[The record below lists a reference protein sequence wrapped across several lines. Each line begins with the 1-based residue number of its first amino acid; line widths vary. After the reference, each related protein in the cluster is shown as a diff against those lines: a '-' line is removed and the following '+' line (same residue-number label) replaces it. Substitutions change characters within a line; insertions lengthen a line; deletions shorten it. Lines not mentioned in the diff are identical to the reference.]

1 MRFPGDCG
9 PPSACA
15 RRRRLLPIVVLTL
28 HGCATG
34 PAPAPAPVARPAP
47 SARPDTAL
55 ATERAWLQSW
65 FSGTPVVIAQHNGG
79 PVSVD
84 VPREFCF
91 DAGRSKIQPPL
102 AAVLD
107 KVAQS
112 LRRTGAQLPVLA
124 APGDAAAASPLAVQR
139 AQAVRKHLLDRGVP
153 AAQLGTPS
161 ATTVAAVQLRME
173 RAPP

>member
-1 MRFPGDCG
+1 MP
-9 PPSACA
+9 
-15 RRRRLLPIVVLTL
+15 RRLLLSALALAL
-28 HGCATG
+28 HGCTTAPG
-34 PAPAPAPVARPAP
+34 PAPAPRAAP
-47 SARPDTAL
+47 SAKPDAAL

-65 FSGTPVVIAQHNGG
+65 FSGTPVVITQHNDG
-79 PVSVD
+79 PVGID

-91 DAGRSKIQPPL
+91 DANRSQINPPL

-112 LRRTGAQLPVLA
+112 LRRTGAQLSRLA
-124 APGDAAAASPLAVQR
+124 APGDSAAASPLALQR
-139 AQAVRKHLLDRGVP
+139 AKALHMHLLSRGVP

-161 ATTVAAVQLRME
+161 ATSVASVQLRME